1 MRLLPYKT
9 KTSDTK
15 LIPTT
20 TLTNTFTKM
29 NGSSIQITML
39 VFLSLFSLGKASNE
53 PDSLEVMHV
62 RVTNQLANGVVLTIH
77 CKSADNDLGVHVLSY
92 GQFIGWHFRKNIW
105 GTTRFYCYLFSK
117 RGNNSFD
124 VFRQGMCSRHC
135 PWFVRDNGTCLETHK
150 PYKSFCYPWPSKGQ
164 ESLGS

>member
-1 MRLLPYKT
+1 MVHPFKSQCWCSCHSLHWA
-9 KTSDTK
+9 K
-15 LIPTT
+15 L
-20 TLTNTFTKM
+20 
-29 NGSSIQITML
+29 
-39 VFLSLFSLGKASNE
+39 ASNV

>member
-1 MRLLPYKT
+1 
-9 KTSDTK
+9 
-15 LIPTT
+15 
-20 TLTNTFTKM
+20 
-29 NGSSIQITML
+29 ML

-92 GQFIGWHFRKNIW
+92 GQFIGWHFRRNIW

-135 PWFVRDNGTCLETHK
+135 PWSGESRELDVEAWLQIYCAIAFVTTL
-150 PYKSFCYPWPSKGQ
+150 YIIY
-164 ESLGS
+164 